1 MYLQLYILSSLI
13 TYAFCCY
20 FLQTWDPPYTKQRTI
35 ALRRSMENYLHF
47 TFASLVLSYHGFG
60 FLPTADIGIWQD
72 LLRLALWAVTSEL
85 IFSLSHY
92 ALHSKYL
99 YWIHK
104 QHHENKPTYST
115 SCLDCHPIEFF
126 TSNVGAIALPMVMY
140 PGSVAMSFFWIV
152 FATANTCHAH
162 SIEGAHT
169 IHHER
174 FRWNYGQ
181 GGYVFDRIIGTF
193 TMK

>member
-1 MYLQLYILSSLI
+1 MYLQLYIVSSLF
-13 TYAFCCY
+13 TYLLCCF
-20 FLQTWDPPYTKQRTI
+20 FLEPWDAPYTKQRVI
-35 ALRRSMENYLHF
+35 AKRRSLENYLHF

-60 FLPTADIGIWQD
+60 HLPTVKNGIMGD
-72 LLRLALWAVTSEL
+72 MLCLALWAVTSEL

-92 ALHSKYL
+92 TLHSKYL

-126 TSNVGAIALPMVMY
+126 TSNVGAIALPIIMY
-140 PGSVAMSFFWIV
+140 PGSVVVSFFWIM

-162 SIEGAHT
+162 CIEGAHT
-169 IHHER
+169 VHHQR
-174 FRWNYGQ
+174 FQCNYGQ
-181 GGYVFDRIIGTF
+181 GGYVFDRIIGTY
-193 TMK
+193 TVK